1 MLRCA
6 PTPSTPGAKMSK
18 NISMALLPIAL
29 TACASFGA
37 NTSDQAADLVLVC
50 QATITQGTSQ
60 VTVMRRYEIDYDT
73 RKVAEYIDQGNGWT
87 PEATLEL
94 HEADHDRLVFAGG
107 GIEGSN
113 IDQHTGDYRQVDG
126 RGKAIGTCE
135 KSAGKRLYKF

>member
-1 MLRCA
+1 MPR
-6 PTPSTPGAKMSK
+6 
-18 NISMALLPIAL
+18 NISMALLSIPL
-29 TACASFGA
+29 VACASSA
-37 NTSDQAADLVLVC
+37 TTTSDLVLVC

-60 VTVMRRYEIDYDT
+60 VTVKRRYDIDYDT
-73 RKVAEYIDQGNGWT
+73 RKVAEYIDEGNGWT

-94 HEADHDRLVFAGG
+94 NQADHDRLIFAGG

-135 KSAGKRLYKF
+135 KTAGKRLGKF